1 MHSRDQDRFFGRSGN
16 LAKPRRRLNWA
27 VRGPFY
33 KGYACGALVRH
44 TRRHTGPA
52 VLGVRQVRNELVC
65 PSLALVSIPDHPV
78 EISTFRARRHQA
90 LMDVRWNAAI
100 VVGTSLLEH
109 DFHPACSGIIADS
122 CNRRRVDANHIH
134 SAFPILIDDVLEADT
149 SRRLALRCLLS
160 DQKKVSGVEKLPGTL
175 RHFLQYGA

>member
-1 MHSRDQDRFFGRSGN
+1 M
-16 LAKPRRRLNWA
+16 NWA

-33 KGYACGALVRH
+33 KGYAGGVLVRH

-52 VLGVRQVRNELVC
+52 VLGVRQARNELGC
-65 PSLALVSIPDHPV
+65 PSLTLVSIPDHPV
-78 EISTFRARRHQA
+78 EISAFRARRHQA

-122 CNRRRVDANHIH
+122 FNRRRVDANHIH
-134 SAFPILIDDVLEADT
+134 SAFPILIDDVLGADT
-149 SRRLALRCLLS
+149 SRRLARRCLLS
-160 DQKKVSGVEKLPGTL
+160 DQKGSGVEKLLGTEAFPPV
-175 RHFLQYGA
+175 RGMKPAWIW

>member
-1 MHSRDQDRFFGRSGN
+1 M
-16 LAKPRRRLNWA
+16 ARRRLNWA

-33 KGYACGALVRH
+33 KGYAGGVLVRH
-44 TRRHTGPA
+44 TRRHTEPA
-52 VLGVRQVRNELVC
+52 VLGVRQARNELGC

-78 EISTFRARRHQA
+78 KISTFRASLHQA

-122 CNRRRVDANHIH
+122 FNRRRVDANHIH
-134 SAFPILIDDVLEADT
+134 SAFPILIDDVLGADT
-149 SRRLALRCLLS
+149 SRCLARRCHCVRAKG
-160 DQKKVSGVEKLPGTL
+160 Q
-175 RHFLQYGA
+175 